1 MQSGRAPL
9 NEIMSVIASVHVAE
23 CLDFHCILII
33 VDILIGAGADINVVD
48 SAETNSNF
56 YYSNI

>member
-1 MQSGRAPL
+1 
-9 NEIMSVIASVHVAE
+9 MSVIASVHVAE

-56 YYSNI
+56 YYLNI